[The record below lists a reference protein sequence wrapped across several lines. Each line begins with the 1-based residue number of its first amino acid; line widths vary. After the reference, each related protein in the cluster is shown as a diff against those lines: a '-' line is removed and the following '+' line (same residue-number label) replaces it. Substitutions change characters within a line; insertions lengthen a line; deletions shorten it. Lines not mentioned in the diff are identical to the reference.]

1 MRKLTLILTILC
13 AFCALAYAGPEIYS
27 GKDKEIIQ
35 PAPPPCT
42 WYHAHEWNLSL
53 WGTYASPAN
62 TGDRDIA
69 FRVGPIETGPDPD
82 IPGTNEQFDNGRV
95 SADRFINRDSAW
107 GAGAD
112 VKYFF
117 TEHWA
122 LGVEGFLLDCANN
135 TGGAGLGTVTFRYPI
150 GCSRVAPYAFA
161 GVGVLDGGSRTH
173 RFFSEQIDLS
183 GFEFEGF
190 ENRKFQENDARA
202 IGQFGAGLEVRIT
215 RHIGVMGDFAWNVV
229 QDGDNNFGMVR
240 FGVVLAY

>member
-1 MRKLTLILTILC
+1 MKKFALILTILC
-13 AFCALAYAGPEIYS
+13 AFCALADAGPERYS
-27 GKDKEIIQ
+27 GNDKEIIQ
-35 PAPPPCT
+35 PAPPPCA
-42 WYHAHEWNLSL
+42 WYRAHEWDLNL
-53 WGTYASPAN
+53 WGTYAFPAN
-62 TGDRDIA
+62 TGDRSIS
-69 FRVGPIETGPDPD
+69 FRSGPIENGPDPD

-95 SADRFINRDSAW
+95 SADRFINRDGAW

-122 LGVEGFLLDCANN
+122 LGVEGFVLDCADN

-150 GCSRVAPYAFA
+150 GCSRFAPYAFA
-161 GVGVLDGGSRTH
+161 GFGVLNGGSHTN
-173 RFFSEQIDLS
+173 RFFAEHIDLS

-190 ENRKFQENDARA
+190 ENRSVQEKHTRA

-229 QDGDNNFGMVR
+229 QDGDNNFGMAR
-240 FGVVLAY
+240 FGVTLAY